1 MAIGTYGELKT
12 AIGNWLARSGDASI
26 TATAPDFITLLES
39 RLNRWQPA
47 LRVAEVDTTLTG
59 TPASRFIALPS
70 DFLEPISLHR
80 TTGGDIYEPMRAF
93 IPGTEALDPDAG
105 IPRAWGI
112 DGTNVVLGCLEQ
124 DADTFIFR
132 YRQKFAL
139 GPAEDST
146 NWLLTQHP
154 DVYLFGSLVEATA
167 FMKTAAQAQL
177 WNQRFEAAMNEITT
191 QEARS
196 KSIAPLRVDSA
207 LITPRPF
214 NIYGGY

>member
-1 MAIGTYGELKT
+1 MAIGTYADLKA
-12 AIGNWLARSGDASI
+12 AIGTWLARSGDASI
-26 TATAPDFITLLES
+26 TAAATDFITLLES

-59 TPASRFIALPS
+59 TPGSRFIALPS

-93 IPGTEALDPDAG
+93 IPGTEALDTDAG
-105 IPRAWGI
+105 IPMAWGI
-112 DGTNVVLGCLEQ
+112 DGTNVVLGCPEET
-124 DADTFIFR
+124 ADTFTFR
-132 YRQKFAL
+132 YRQKFSL
-139 GPAEDST
+139 GPDDDDT

-154 DVYLFGSLVEATA
+154 DAYLFGSLVEAAA
-167 FMKTAAQAQL
+167 FMKTAGQAQL
-177 WNQRFEAAMNEITT
+177 WNQRFIEAMDEVTT